1 MLFGMYLRRLISF
14 AFLGAAGLLVWGC
27 STGTDFVA
35 NPEPWR
41 EQEERACLVSGSV
54 RERPWL
60 VSRTALGGPSSYC
73 GALQPF
79 EMAAAGDGRV
89 ALRPSAMLRC
99 NMIPVV
105 DRWVID
111 VVEPEVRRHY
121 GVPLAGLKVAAS
133 YGCRPMNNQSGGKLS
148 EHGHANALDISEFH
162 LADGRVVSVKQ
173 GWSGSAVDRSFLRSV
188 HAGACAQFT
197 TVLGPDNDSYHR
209 DHFHLDLARHGRDG
223 HGRYCK

>member
-1 MLFGMYLRRLISF
+1 M
-14 AFLGAAGLLVWGC
+14 WGC
-27 STGTDFVA
+27 STGPDYIA
-35 NPEPWR
+35 NYEPWR
-41 EQEERACLVSGSV
+41 EQEERACLVSGHV

-60 VSRTALGGPSSYC
+60 VSRTALGGSSLTC

-89 ALRPSAMLRC
+89 ALRPPALLRC

-105 DRWVID
+105 DTWVQS

-148 EHGHANALDISEFH
+148 EHGHANAIDISEFQ
-162 LADGRVVSVKQ
+162 LADGRVVTVKQ
-173 GWSGSAVDRSFLRSV
+173 GWNGSAVDSSFLHRV
-188 HAGACAQFT
+188 HAGACGQFT
-197 TVLGPDNDSYHR
+197 TVLGPEQDSYHR

-223 HGRYCK
+223 HQSYCK